1 MDRSLILALSY
12 CDFLKTDEKL
22 ILLKSFSSLKEFASI
37 SIVDISMLV
46 NRRLNTKF
54 DIASIEGIV
63 EKALGVLKFYNI
75 KMMMIEDED
84 FPLQLQEIPDPPFSI
99 FVRGALPS
107 CGFNMLSVVGT
118 RYPTGE
124 GIKMALEIGAECAS
138 LSLPL
143 VSGLARGI
151 DSFSE
156 RGCVD
161 SGGVSIGVLACGV
174 ERIYPKTN
182 ARLAGKII
190 SGHGCI
196 LSEYPPFTEPLKFR
210 FPQRN
215 RIISGLSK
223 ATLVLE
229 APKKSGALI
238 TADFALEQGRE
249 VFVCKDLLYSKRNE
263 GALSLYED
271 GAVAISSVEDI
282 IAKGVVL
289 K

>member
-1 MDRSLILALSY
+1 MDRSLVLALSY
-12 CDFLKTDEKL
+12 CDFLKTEEKL
-22 ILLKSFSSLKEFASI
+22 LMLKSFSSLKEFVSS
-37 SIVDISMLV
+37 SIVDISV
-46 NRRLNTKF
+46 AINRRLNTKF
-54 DIASIEGIV
+54 KIAGLEDMV
-63 EKALGVLKFYNI
+63 EKALNVLKFYNI
-75 KMMMIEDED
+75 KMIMIEDSN
-84 FPLQLQEIPDPPFSI
+84 FPFQLKEIPDPPFSI
-99 FVRGALPS
+99 FIRGSLPE

-124 GIKMALEIGAECAS
+124 GIKMALKIGQECAD

-151 DSFSE
+151 DSFSQ
-156 RGCVD
+156 RGCVEAN
-161 SGGVSIGVLACGV
+161 GVSVGVLACGV
-174 ERIYPKTN
+174 ERVYPSSN
-182 ARLAGKII
+182 SRLAGKII
-190 SGHGCI
+190 AGHGCM

-223 ATLVLE
+223 TLLVLE

-249 VFVCKDLLYSKRNE
+249 VFVCKDILNSRKNE

-271 GAVAISSVEDI
+271 GAVAISSVRDI
-282 IAKGVVL
+282 FENK
-289 K
+289 

>member
-1 MDRSLILALSY
+1 MDRSLVLALSY
-12 CDFLKTDEKL
+12 CDFLKTEEKL
-22 ILLKSFSSLKEFASI
+22 LMLKSFSSLKEFVSS
-37 SIVDISMLV
+37 SIVDISLAI

-54 DIASIEGIV
+54 KIASLEDMV
-63 EKALGVLKFYNI
+63 EKALNVLKFYDI
-75 KMMMIEDED
+75 KMIMIEDLN
-84 FPLQLQEIPDPPFSI
+84 FPVQLKEIPDPPFSI
-99 FVRGALPS
+99 FIRGSLPE
-107 CGFNMLSVVGT
+107 CGFDMLSVVGT

-124 GIKMALEIGAECAS
+124 GIKMALKIGQECAS

-151 DSFSE
+151 DSFSQ
-156 RGCVD
+156 RGCVEAD
-161 SGGVSIGVLACGV
+161 GVSVGVLACGV
-174 ERIYPKTN
+174 ERVYPSSN
-182 ARLAGKII
+182 SRLASKII
-190 SGHGCI
+190 AGHGCI

-223 ATLVLE
+223 TLLVLE

-249 VFVCKDLLYSKRNE
+249 VFVCKDILHSRKNE

-271 GAVAISSVEDI
+271 GAVAISSVRDI
-282 IAKGVVL
+282 FENK
-289 K
+289 

>member
-12 CDFLKTDEKL
+12 CDFIKTHEKL
-22 ILLKSFSSLKEFASI
+22 TLLNSFSSLKEFASI
-37 SIVDISMLV
+37 SIVDLSMLL

-54 DIASIEGIV
+54 DLASLEGIV
-63 EKALGVLKFYNI
+63 EKALKVLEVYHIN
-75 KMMMIEDED
+75 MMMIEDED

-99 FVRGALPS
+99 FVRGFLPD
-107 CGFNMLSVVGT
+107 CGFNMLSIVGT
-118 RYPTGE
+118 RYPTGD
-124 GIKMALEIGAECAS
+124 GIKMALKFGAECAS

-151 DSFSE
+151 DCFSQ

-161 SGGVSIGVLACGV
+161 AKGISIGVLACGV

-182 ARLAGKII
+182 SRLASKII
-190 SGHGCI
+190 SGQGCI

-223 ATLVLE
+223 ALLVLE

-238 TADFALEQGRE
+238 TSDFALEQGRD
-249 VFVCKDLLYSKRNE
+249 VFVCKDLLYSKKNE
-263 GALSLYED
+263 GALNLYED
-271 GAVAISSVEDI
+271 GAVAISSIREIVSR
-282 IAKGVVL
+282 
-289 K
+289 

>member
-12 CDFLKTDEKL
+12 CDFLKTNEKL
-22 ILLKSFSSLKEFASI
+22 ILLKSFSSLKEFASA
-37 SIVDISMLV
+37 SIVDISMIL

-54 DIASIEGIV
+54 DVASFESVV
-63 EKALGVLKFYNI
+63 EKALDVLKFYNI
-75 KMMMIEDED
+75 KMLMIEDED
-84 FPLQLQEIPDPPFSI
+84 FPLQLLEIPDPPFSI
-99 FVRGALPS
+99 FLRGTLPE
-107 CGFNMLSVVGT
+107 CDFNMLSIVGT

-124 GIKMALEIGAECAS
+124 GIKMALKLGTECAS
-138 LSLPL
+138 LSLPV

-151 DSFSE
+151 DAFSQ

-161 SGGVSIGVLACGV
+161 AGGVTIGVLACGV

-182 ARLAGKII
+182 SRLASKII

-223 ATLVLE
+223 SILVLE

-238 TADFALEQGRE
+238 TADFALEQGRD
-249 VFVCKDLLYSKRNE
+249 VFVCKDILYSRKNE
-263 GALSLYED
+263 GALGLYED
-271 GAVAISSVEDI
+271 GAVAISSIKEI
-282 IAKGVVL
+282 ISK
-289 K
+289 

>member
-1 MDRSLILALSY
+1 MDRSLVLALSY
-12 CDFLKTDEKL
+12 CDFLKTEEKL
-22 ILLKSFSSLKEFASI
+22 LMLKSFSSLKEFVSS
-37 SIVDISMLV
+37 SIVDISLAI

-54 DIASIEGIV
+54 KIASLEDMV
-63 EKALGVLKFYNI
+63 EKALNVLKFYDI
-75 KMMMIEDED
+75 KMIMIEDLN
-84 FPLQLQEIPDPPFSI
+84 FPFQLKEIPDPPFSI
-99 FVRGALPS
+99 FIRGSLPE
-107 CGFNMLSVVGT
+107 CGFDMLSVVGT

-124 GIKMALEIGAECAS
+124 GIKMALKIGQECAS

-151 DSFSE
+151 DSFSQ
-156 RGCVD
+156 RGCVEAD
-161 SGGVSIGVLACGV
+161 GVSVGVLACGV
-174 ERIYPKTN
+174 ERVYPSSN
-182 ARLAGKII
+182 SRLASKII
-190 SGHGCI
+190 AGHGCI

-223 ATLVLE
+223 TLLVLE

-249 VFVCKDLLYSKRNE
+249 VFVCKDILHSRKNE

-271 GAVAISSVEDI
+271 GAVAISSVSDI
-282 IAKGVVL
+282 FENK
-289 K
+289 

>member
-1 MDRSLILALSY
+1 MDRSLILAISY
-12 CDFLKTDEKL
+12 CDFLKTHEKL
-22 ILLKSFSSLKEFASI
+22 ILLNSFSSLKEFASS
-37 SIVDISMLV
+37 SIVDISMLL

-54 DIASIEGIV
+54 DIANIEGVV
-63 EKALGVLKFYNI
+63 EKALNVLKIYNI
-75 KMMMIEDED
+75 RMIMIEDED

-99 FVRGALPS
+99 FIRGALPDS
-107 CGFNMLSVVGT
+107 GFNMISVVGT

-124 GIKMALEIGAECAS
+124 GIKMALKFGAECAS

-151 DSFSE
+151 DSFSQ

-161 SGGVSIGVLACGV
+161 SGGTSIGVLACGV
-174 ERIYPKTN
+174 ERVYPRSN
-182 ARLAGKII
+182 ARLASKII
-190 SGHGCI
+190 AGHGCI

-223 ATLVLE
+223 TLLVLE

-238 TADFALEQGRE
+238 TADFALEQGRD
-249 VFVCKDLLYSKRNE
+249 VFVCKDILYSRKNE

-271 GAVAISSVEDI
+271 GAVAISSIKDI
-282 IAKGVVL
+282 ISK
-289 K
+289 

>member
-1 MDRSLILALSY
+1 MDRSLVLAISY
-12 CDFLKTDEKL
+12 CDFLKTHEKL
-22 ILLKSFSSLKEFASI
+22 ILLNSFSSLKEFASS
-37 SIVDISMLV
+37 SIVDISMLL
-46 NRRLNTKF
+46 NRRLNIKF
-54 DIASIEGIV
+54 DIANIEGVV
-63 EKALGVLKFYNI
+63 EKALNVLKIYNI
-75 KMMMIEDED
+75 KMIMIEDED

-99 FVRGALPS
+99 FIRGALPDS
-107 CGFNMLSVVGT
+107 GFNMISVVGT

-124 GIKMALEIGAECAS
+124 GIKMALKFGAECAS

-151 DSFSE
+151 DSFSQ

-161 SGGVSIGVLACGV
+161 SGGTSIGVLACGV
-174 ERIYPKTN
+174 ERVYPRSN
-182 ARLAGKII
+182 ARLASKII
-190 SGHGCI
+190 AGHGCI

-223 ATLVLE
+223 TLLVLE

-238 TADFALEQGRE
+238 TADFALEQGRD
-249 VFVCKDLLYSKRNE
+249 VFVCKDILYSRKNE

-271 GAVAISSVEDI
+271 GAVAISSIKDI
-282 IAKGVVL
+282 ISK
-289 K
+289 

>member
-1 MDRSLILALSY
+1 MDRSLVLALSY

-22 ILLKSFSSLKEFASI
+22 SLLKSFSSLREFTSS
-37 SIVDISMLV
+37 SIVDISISI

-54 DIASIEGIV
+54 DIASLEGIV
-63 EKALGVLKFYNI
+63 EKAVNVLKFYKI
-75 KMMMIEDED
+75 KMIMIEDED
-84 FPLQLQEIPDPPFSI
+84 FPYPLKEIPDPPFSI
-99 FVRGALPS
+99 FVRGELPE
-107 CGFNMLSVVGT
+107 CGFNMLSIVGT

-124 GIKMALEIGAECAS
+124 GIKMALKLGAECAS

-151 DSFSE
+151 DSFSQ
-156 RGCVD
+156 RGCVEA
-161 SGGVSIGVLACGV
+161 GGVSIGVLACGV
-174 ERIYPKTN
+174 ERVYPKTN
-182 ARLAGKII
+182 ARLASKII

-223 ATLVLE
+223 SVLVLE

-238 TADFALEQGRE
+238 TADFGLEQGRDI
-249 VFVCKDLLYSKRNE
+249 FVCKDILHSRKNE
-263 GALSLYED
+263 GALGLYED
-271 GAVAISSVEDI
+271 GATAISSISEI
-282 IAKGVVL
+282 ISE
-289 K
+289 

>member
-1 MDRSLILALSY
+1 MDRSLVLAISY
-12 CDFLKTDEKL
+12 CDFLKTHEKL
-22 ILLKSFSSLKEFASI
+22 ILLNSFSSLKEFASS
-37 SIVDISMLV
+37 SIVDISMLL

-54 DIASIEGIV
+54 DIANIEGVV
-63 EKALGVLKFYNI
+63 EKALNVLKIYNI
-75 KMMMIEDED
+75 RMIMIEDED

-99 FVRGALPS
+99 FIRGALPDS
-107 CGFNMLSVVGT
+107 GFNMISVVGT

-124 GIKMALEIGAECAS
+124 GIKMALKFGAECAS

-151 DSFSE
+151 DSFSQ

-161 SGGVSIGVLACGV
+161 SGGTSIGVLACGG
-174 ERIYPKTN
+174 ERVYPRSN
-182 ARLAGKII
+182 ACLASKII
-190 SGHGCI
+190 AGHGCI

-223 ATLVLE
+223 TLLVLE

-238 TADFALEQGRE
+238 TADFALEQGRD
-249 VFVCKDLLYSKRNE
+249 VFVCKDILYSRKNE

-271 GAVAISSVEDI
+271 GAVAISSIKDI
-282 IAKGVVL
+282 ISK
-289 K
+289 

>member
-1 MDRSLILALSY
+1 MDRSLVLAISY
-12 CDFLKTDEKL
+12 CDFLKTHEKL
-22 ILLKSFSSLKEFASI
+22 ILLNSFSSLKEFASS
-37 SIVDISMLV
+37 SIVDISMLL

-54 DIASIEGIV
+54 DIANIEGVV
-63 EKALGVLKFYNI
+63 EKALNVLKIYNI
-75 KMMMIEDED
+75 KMIMIEDED

-99 FVRGALPS
+99 FIRGALPDS
-107 CGFNMLSVVGT
+107 GFNMISVVGT

-124 GIKMALEIGAECAS
+124 GIKMALKFGAECAS

-151 DSFSE
+151 DSFSQ

-161 SGGVSIGVLACGV
+161 SGGTSIGVLACGV
-174 ERIYPKTN
+174 ERVYPRSN
-182 ARLAGKII
+182 ARLASKII
-190 SGHGCI
+190 AGHGCI

-215 RIISGLSK
+215 RIISGLAK
-223 ATLVLE
+223 TLLVLE

-238 TADFALEQGRE
+238 TADFALEQGRD
-249 VFVCKDLLYSKRNE
+249 VFVCKDILYSRKNE

-271 GAVAISSVEDI
+271 GAVAISSIKDI
-282 IAKGVVL
+282 ISK
-289 K
+289 

>member
-12 CDFLKTDEKL
+12 CDFLKTNEKL
-22 ILLKSFSSLKEFASI
+22 ILLKSFSSLKEFASA
-37 SIVDISMLV
+37 SIVDISMIL

-54 DIASIEGIV
+54 DVASVESVV
-63 EKALGVLKFYNI
+63 EKALDVLKFYNI
-75 KMMMIEDED
+75 KMLMIEDED
-84 FPLQLQEIPDPPFSI
+84 FPLQLLEIPDPPFSI
-99 FVRGALPS
+99 FLRGTLPE
-107 CGFNMLSVVGT
+107 CDFNMLSIVGT

-124 GIKMALEIGAECAS
+124 GIKMALKLGTECAS
-138 LSLPL
+138 LSLPV

-151 DSFSE
+151 DAFSQ

-161 SGGVSIGVLACGV
+161 AGGVTIGVLACGV

-182 ARLAGKII
+182 SRLASKII

-223 ATLVLE
+223 SILVLE

-238 TADFALEQGRE
+238 TADFALEQGRD
-249 VFVCKDLLYSKRNE
+249 VFVCKDILYSRKNE
-263 GALSLYED
+263 GALGLYED
-271 GAVAISSVEDI
+271 GAVAISSIKEI
-282 IAKGVVL
+282 ISK
-289 K
+289 

>member
-12 CDFLKTDEKL
+12 CDFLKTNEKL
-22 ILLKSFSSLKEFASI
+22 ILLNSFSSLKEFASA
-37 SIVDISMLV
+37 SIVDISMIL

-54 DIASIEGIV
+54 DVASVESVV
-63 EKALGVLKFYNI
+63 EKALDVLKFYNI
-75 KMMMIEDED
+75 KMLMIEDED

-99 FVRGALPS
+99 FLRGTLPE
-107 CGFNMLSVVGT
+107 CDFNMLSIVGT

-124 GIKMALEIGAECAS
+124 GIKMALKLGAECAS
-138 LSLPL
+138 LSLPV

-151 DSFSE
+151 DAFSQ

-161 SGGVSIGVLACGV
+161 AGGVTIGVLACGV

-182 ARLAGKII
+182 SRLASKII

-196 LSEYPPFTEPLKFR
+196 LSEYPPFAEPLKFR

-223 ATLVLE
+223 SILVLE

-238 TADFALEQGRE
+238 TADFALEQGRD
-249 VFVCKDLLYSKRNE
+249 VFVCKDILYSRKNE
-263 GALSLYED
+263 GALGLYED
-271 GAVAISSVEDI
+271 GAVAISSIKEI
-282 IAKGVVL
+282 ISK
-289 K
+289 

>member
-12 CDFLKTDEKL
+12 CDFLKTNEKL
-22 ILLKSFSSLKEFASI
+22 ILLNSFSSLKEFASL
-37 SIVDISMLV
+37 SIVDISMIL

-54 DIASIEGIV
+54 DVASVESVV
-63 EKALGVLKFYNI
+63 EKALDVLKFYNI
-75 KMMMIEDED
+75 KMLMIEDED

-99 FVRGALPS
+99 FLRGTLPE
-107 CGFNMLSVVGT
+107 CDFNMLSIVGT

-124 GIKMALEIGAECAS
+124 GIKMALKLGAECAS
-138 LSLPL
+138 LSLPV

-151 DSFSE
+151 DAFSQ

-161 SGGVSIGVLACGV
+161 AGGVTIGVLACGV

-182 ARLAGKII
+182 SRLASKII

-223 ATLVLE
+223 SILVLE

-238 TADFALEQGRE
+238 TADFALEQGRD
-249 VFVCKDLLYSKRNE
+249 VFVCKDILYSRKNE
-263 GALSLYED
+263 GALGLYED
-271 GAVAISSVEDI
+271 GAVAISSIKEI
-282 IAKGVVL
+282 ISK
-289 K
+289 

>member
-12 CDFLKTDEKL
+12 CDFLKTNEKL
-22 ILLKSFSSLKEFASI
+22 ILLNSFSSLKEFASA
-37 SIVDISMLV
+37 SIVDISMIL

-54 DIASIEGIV
+54 DVASVESVV
-63 EKALGVLKFYNI
+63 EKALDVLKFYNI
-75 KMMMIEDED
+75 KMLMIEDED

-99 FVRGALPS
+99 FLRGTLPE
-107 CGFNMLSVVGT
+107 CDFNMLSIVGT

-124 GIKMALEIGAECAS
+124 GIKMALKLGTECAS
-138 LSLPL
+138 LSLPV

-151 DSFSE
+151 DAFSQ

-161 SGGVSIGVLACGV
+161 AGGVTIGVLACGV

-182 ARLAGKII
+182 SRLASKII
-190 SGHGCI
+190 SGHGCM

-223 ATLVLE
+223 SILVLE

-238 TADFALEQGRE
+238 TADFALEQGRD
-249 VFVCKDLLYSKRNE
+249 VFVCKDILYSRKNE
-263 GALSLYED
+263 GALGLYED
-271 GAVAISSVEDI
+271 GAVAISSIKEI
-282 IAKGVVL
+282 ISK
-289 K
+289 

>member
-1 MDRSLILALSY
+1 MDRSLVLALSY

-22 ILLKSFSSLKEFASI
+22 SLLKSFSSLKEFTSS
-37 SIVDISMLV
+37 SIVDISISI

-54 DIASIEGIV
+54 DIASLEGIA
-63 EKALGVLKFYNI
+63 EKAVNVLKFYKI
-75 KMMMIEDED
+75 KMIMIEDED
-84 FPLQLQEIPDPPFSI
+84 FPYPLKEIPDPPFSI
-99 FVRGALPS
+99 FVRGKLPE
-107 CGFNMLSVVGT
+107 CGFNMLSIVGT

-124 GIKMALEIGAECAS
+124 GIKMALKLGAECAS

-151 DSFSE
+151 DSFSQ
-156 RGCVD
+156 RGCVEA
-161 SGGVSIGVLACGV
+161 GGVSIGVLACGV
-174 ERIYPKTN
+174 ERVYPKTN
-182 ARLAGKII
+182 ARLASKII

-223 ATLVLE
+223 SVLVLE

-238 TADFALEQGRE
+238 TADFGLEQGRDI
-249 VFVCKDLLYSKRNE
+249 FVCKDILHSRKNE

-271 GAVAISSVEDI
+271 GATAISSISEI
-282 IAKGVVL
+282 ISE
-289 K
+289 

>member
-12 CDFLKTDEKL
+12 CDFLKTHEKL
-22 ILLKSFSSLKEFASI
+22 KIFKSFSSLKEFTSS
-37 SIVDISMLV
+37 SIVDISVLL
-46 NRRLNTKF
+46 NRRLNKKF
-54 DIASIEGIV
+54 NLASLEGLV
-63 EKALGVLKFYNI
+63 EKALNVLKFYSI
-75 KMMMIEDED
+75 KMIMIEEED
-84 FPLQLQEIPDPPFSI
+84 FPPQLKEIPDPPFSI
-99 FVRGALPS
+99 FVRGNIQG

-124 GIKMALEIGAECAS
+124 GIKMALKLGEECAS

-151 DSFSE
+151 DAFSQ
-156 RGCVD
+156 RGCVEAN
-161 SGGVSIGVLACGV
+161 GVSIGVLACGV
-174 ERIYPKTN
+174 ERVYPRTN
-182 ARLAGKII
+182 ARLASKII
-190 SGHGCI
+190 SGHGAI

-223 ATLVLE
+223 DVLVLE

-238 TADFALEQGRE
+238 TADFALEQGRN
-249 VFVCKDLLYSKRNE
+249 VFVCKDILHSRKNE

-271 GAVAISSVEDI
+271 GAVAISSIKDI
-282 IAKGVVL
+282 FENR
-289 K
+289 

>member
-1 MDRSLILALSY
+1 MDRSLVLAISY
-12 CDFLKTDEKL
+12 CDFLKTHEKL
-22 ILLKSFSSLKEFASI
+22 ILLNSFSSLKEFASS
-37 SIVDISMLV
+37 SIVDISMLL

-54 DIASIEGIV
+54 DIANIEGVV
-63 EKALGVLKFYNI
+63 EKALNVLKIYNI
-75 KMMMIEDED
+75 KMIMIEDED

-99 FVRGALPS
+99 FIRGVLPDS
-107 CGFNMLSVVGT
+107 GFNMISVVGT

-124 GIKMALEIGAECAS
+124 GIKMALKFGAECAS

-151 DSFSE
+151 DSFSQ

-161 SGGVSIGVLACGV
+161 SGGTSIGVLACGV
-174 ERIYPKTN
+174 ERVYPRSN
-182 ARLAGKII
+182 ARLASKII
-190 SGHGCI
+190 AGHGCI
-196 LSEYPPFTEPLKFR
+196 LSEYPPFTEPLRFR

-223 ATLVLE
+223 TLLVLE

-238 TADFALEQGRE
+238 TADFALEQGRD
-249 VFVCKDLLYSKRNE
+249 VFVCKDILYSRKNE

-271 GAVAISSVEDI
+271 GAVAISSIKDI
-282 IAKGVVL
+282 ISK
-289 K
+289 